1 MKKAMVWI
9 VIMLVLGMAL
19 NISAQAAGTQSQ
31 TVSQA
36 VNGVVQ
42 VYAQTQMSNGQVLGA
57 TGSAF
62 GVGTIGEE
70 TDIFVTNRH
79 VVTEENQDGSL
90 TQAQRVYI
98 MVGENTLT
106 TTQRSVLS
114 GGQLYLRDDLPTVYD
129 INTDRMIP
137 CQVLYVSEDYD
148 FAILQAQEK
157 VPGRVA
163 MELAPR
169 GDDQGVGQQVYALG
183 YPGISDEVTT
193 ETGWEDSGNYYAYNG
208 YQYPIY
214 TATHTYNSRVEDV
227 TVTTGIIS
235 RYTTMTSERNVQVI
249 QHDATI
255 HSGNSGGPLIDTA
268 GRVVGINTYS
278 ATDAESH
285 NYAIYIDYVR
295 EALEELNIPYNLR
308 GSKDWKIPVAAGAGA
323 VVLVVI
329 VVVLTKGKK
338 SRKRAAAPQQSGG
351 NFLLWGET
359 GLFAGRQFAVGEVLN
374 LGTDPMK
381 NQLVYPGNLETVSP
395 CHCRVFPVEGKL
407 YLADLGSETG
417 TWLENGQRL
426 TPHQTVPLQPG
437 QRFYLGSR
445 EQGFSVMG

>member
-1 MKKAMVWI
+1 MRKAIVWI

-19 NISAQAAGTQSQ
+19 NISAQAAGTESGI
-31 TVSQA
+31 VSQA

-42 VYAQTQMSNGQVLGA
+42 VYAQTQLSNGRELGA

-98 MVGENTLT
+98 MVGENVLT

-114 GGQLYLRDDLPTVYD
+114 GGELYLRDDLPTVYD

-169 GDDQGVGQQVYALG
+169 GDSQGVGQQVYALG
-183 YPGISDEVTT
+183 YPGISDELTT

-235 RYTTMTSERNVQVI
+235 RYTTMTSEKNVQVI

-255 HSGNSGGPLIDTA
+255 HQGNSGGPLIDTA

-278 ATDAESH
+278 ATAAESH

-295 EALEELNIPYNLR
+295 DTLEELNIPYNLR
-308 GSKDWKIPVAAGAGA
+308 GSKDWKIPVAVGAGA

-329 VVVLTKGKK
+329 VIVLTKGRK
-338 SRKRAAAPQQSGG
+338 SRKPAAPVQTGG

-381 NQLVYPGNLETVSP
+381 NQLVYPGNLEAVSP

-426 TPHQTVPLQPG
+426 LPHQTVQLQPG